1 METFSLLLLDLGL
14 VLAGTSG
21 STMEVIKEEF
31 SEEEMEYDTAKSGQE
46 KQTIE
51 VFMNSAL
58 FDKNTSLSMSKDVM
72 SSSLLTLRRLHYNF
86 SKENSLGN
94 GKEYCNAV
102 VVWRIVSEANRSW
115 KLRNNFIRG
124 STEMIHGIHKV
135 PSCKC
140 EPNLDMV
147 RGNMVG
153 PRCYESPELHTTMCQ
168 LTTGKQFSRCQYHS
182 VTSLKKMLIVL
193 TGHSLMSWLVSVSKL

>member
-21 STMEVIKEEF
+21 STMETIKEEF
-31 SEEEMEYDTAKSGQE
+31 SEEDIEYDIAKACQE

-51 VFMNSAL
+51 VFMNSTL
-58 FDKNTSLSMSKDVM
+58 LDKNTSLSMSKDVM
-72 SSSLLTLRRLHYNF
+72 SSSLLTFRRLHYNF
-86 SKENSLGN
+86 PKENSLGN
-94 GKEYCNAV
+94 GKQYCNAM
-102 VVWRIVSEANRSW
+102 VVWRIVSEANGSC
-115 KLRNNFIRG
+115 KLRNNFTHG

-135 PSCKC
+135 PSCDY
-140 EPNLDMV
+140 EPNFDMV
-147 RGNMVG
+147 QGNMVE
-153 PRCYESPELHTTMCQ
+153 PKCYKSPELETTMCQ
-168 LTTGKQFSRCQYHS
+168 LTTGKQLSRCQYHS